1 MGKGVTGSNLQST
14 NKNVVKELRSK
25 MAAFVR
31 VSGPPNSS
39 FLVGYPGIPATL
51 VSELYVRN
59 SRWKVLLDVLSYAHK
74 SFNSATN

>member
-1 MGKGVTGSNLQST
+1 
-14 NKNVVKELRSK
+14 

-51 VSELYVRN
+51 VSEHCMKI
-59 SRWKVLLDVLSYAHK
+59 SPWKVVLDFLSFAHK
-74 SFNSATN
+74 SFKSATD